1 MPAPAVG
8 TPVRVLWSGLGYTVT
23 APGQILATQ
32 DSWTEDAAGDM
43 PPVASPDLAHIAVFA
58 ASSGGLSAYLM
69 YNTPQG
75 DGLDQFQ
82 TV

>member
-8 TPVRVLWSGLGYTVT
+8 TPVRVLWSGLGYIVT

-43 PPVASPDLAHIAVFA
+43 PPVSGPDVAHVAVFA

-75 DGLDQFQ
+75 ADIDQF
-82 TV
+82 TVV